1 MHTVYIG
8 VGANLG
14 ERQSTILTAL
24 QRLRP
29 QAHVDAVSSYYET
42 PPANGVAGPAF
53 LNIAAKLTTALE
65 PAAFE
70 RFVRSVETAIGRQA
84 RGPLAARPIDIDILL
99 VDDQIADYG
108 RFEVPHPY
116 LATRA
121 FNLVPLAE
129 IAPDV
134 IEPRSGKTIAAL
146 AAAVDRA
153 GIVPKARAVHFVAN
167 RQEETPEVRLS
178 LNRVGVS
185 SVKHIIR
192 LNVGGAERVFHGDFT
207 MVADLAPDKA
217 GVHMSR
223 FSELLEAATLDVLG
237 RSDKPARIED
247 LTEQIAREI
256 VGSQGAL
263 RADVRL
269 RAEFGLE
276 RWTPVSGKRTEETY
290 TLIGIAHAD
299 AHGTRR
305 VIGVEAEG
313 MTACPCAQSMV
324 REHATRELME
334 AGFSSADAA
343 RALDALPVATH
354 NQRGR
359 GALYIGVEGAPADDV
374 RAEDLVEIVESSMSS
389 ETYDLLKRPDE
400 FFIVNKAHHNP
411 KFVEDVVRGILARAL
426 DVYADFP
433 DSTYVGASQ
442 VNYESI
448 HKHDAFAEAF
458 GLFGEFRRELRDG
471 THVDVKTDLASWLGT
486 RPSPVVT
493 V

>member
-1 MHTVYIG
+1 MHTVY
-8 VGANLG
+8 VGLGSNLG
-14 ERQSTILTAL
+14 DRQSTILGAL
-24 QRLRP
+24 QRLRRE
-29 QAHVDAVSSYYET
+29 ARVEAVSSYYET
-42 PPANGVAGPAF
+42 APAAGVAGPKF
-53 LNIAAKLTTALE
+53 LNAAAKLTTPLE
-65 PAAFE
+65 PLAFE
-70 RFVRSVETAIGRQA
+70 AFIRSVETAIGRQT
-84 RGPLAARPIDIDILL
+84 RTPLDARPIDIDILL
-99 VDDQIADYG
+99 IDDRIADFG

-116 LATRA
+116 LASRA
-121 FNLVPLAE
+121 FNLIPLAE
-129 IAPDV
+129 IAAGV
-134 IEPRSGKTIAAL
+134 VEPRSGKTIGEL
-146 AAAVDRA
+146 AAAVDASWITR
-153 GIVPKARAVHFVAN
+153 KARAVHFVAN
-167 RQEETPEVRLS
+167 RQEEEPEVRLS

-192 LNVGGAERVFHGDFT
+192 LNVGGEERLFNGDFT

-223 FSELLEAATLDVLG
+223 FSELLEAATLDVLA
-237 RSDKPARIED
+237 RPEKPARIEE

-256 VGSQGAL
+256 VRSQGAL

-299 AHGTRR
+299 AFGTRR
-305 VIGVEAEG
+305 IVGVEAEG
-313 MTACPCAQSMV
+313 MTACPCAQQMV
-324 REHATRELME
+324 REHSLRELIE
-334 AGFSSADAA
+334 AGFSPADAA

-359 GALYIGVEGAPADDV
+359 GSVFIGAEAPFSDEI

-411 KFVEDVVRGILARAL
+411 KFVEDVVRGILARVL
-426 DVYADFP
+426 DVYGDFP
-433 DSTYVGASQ
+433 DTTYVGATQ
-442 VNYESI
+442 LNYESI

-471 THVDVKTDLASWLGT
+471 THVAGKTDLAGWLGT
-486 RPSPVVT
+486 QPSPVVT